1 MEKKDLKYLIECQKN
16 VMEAQRQTI
25 VLQQQ
30 MLNTNYNLKNKKE
43 NFKIDKNKNANFYGL
58 TLVRLNKGFSQSD
71 LSRALRSN
79 GCKTTQAAIS
89 KWESR
94 KANPEFK
101 TIFKIAKV
109 FNMSVEQLMEEVR
122 DGCKQID
129 EMQVTHQPE
138 DLIKSVGLKEWLIKN
153 KKSQCWLSKSLKVSQ
168 PTISRWLKGQTTP
181 LVHQAFEIEKITNGQ
196 VNCNS
201 WSTN

>member
-1 MEKKDLKYLIECQKN
+1 MDGDLKYLIECQKN
-16 VMEAQRQTI
+16 VMEAQRQMI

-30 MLNTNYNLKNKKE
+30 MLNKNNNFYNQQEKLKINDAQ
-43 NFKIDKNKNANFYGL
+43 NGTFYGL
-58 TLVRLNKGFSQSD
+58 KIMRLNKGWAQSD
-71 LSRALRSN
+71 LARALKFKGHNIR
-79 GCKTTQAAIS
+79 QATIS
-89 KWESR
+89 KWEAA
-94 KANPEFK
+94 KINPKLETRFK
-101 TIFKIAKV
+101 LAEV
-109 FNMSVEQLMEEVR
+109 FDMSVEQLMEEVR
-122 DGCKQID
+122 DGCRQID
-129 EMQVTHQPE
+129 EMQGTHQPE

-201 WSTN
+201 WGIN